1 MTPVPFSGVTV
12 YRMYYKMCV
21 FGYSVCDTCTIQ
33 WCHRV
38 LIVPRTI
45 VMPIAREFDPQ
56 IVLVSAG
63 FDAAS
68 GHAPPLG
75 GYQVS
80 PACKCLRLKN

>member
-1 MTPVPFSGVTV
+1 
-12 YRMYYKMCV
+12 
-21 FGYSVCDTCTIQ
+21 
-33 WCHRV
+33 
-38 LIVPRTI
+38 
-45 VMPIAREFDPQ
+45 MPIAREFDPE

-80 PACKCLRLKN
+80 PACK